1 MIQRYLSWDWK
12 PEPSLHS
19 LTDYFM
25 GAFFGCYF
33 YLQLFGSFTN
43 LIAIWFIVRL
53 NAVKANKHYQ
63 QHCFASILYLFIVS
77 LRSASLRVQ
86 ERAPTFRSG
95 SPLTLQLTTVWP
107 LTWFCVTWWCR
118 QGGTL
123 ASCSLCPFILTLE
136 WQYTHASLKLHWD
149 VYVRNRSDVIL
160 TMCKLR
166 VWL

>member
-12 PEPSLHS
+12 PEPNLHS
-19 LTDYFM
+19 LTDYFR
-25 GAFFGCYF
+25 GLLFFGCYF
-33 YLQLFGSFTN
+33 C
-43 LIAIWFIVRL
+43 LIHKSNTQITIRFIAGL
-53 NAVKANKHYQ
+53 NAVKANQHY
-63 QHCFASILYLFIVS
+63 FASILYLFS
-77 LRSASLRVQ
+77 ELRVQ
-86 ERAPTFRSG
+86 ERDPTRLTFRSG

-123 ASCSLCPFILTLE
+123 ASCSLCPFILTLV
-136 WQYTHASLKLHWD
+136 WQYTHTSLALHWD
-149 VYVRNRSDVIL
+149 VCVRNRSDVIL

>member
-12 PEPSLHS
+12 LEPNLHS
-19 LTDYFM
+19 LTDYFR
-25 GAFFGCYF
+25 GLQRKFFLDAICVH
-33 YLQLFGSFTN
+33 SFLAHHKSNTQV
-43 LIAIWFIVRL
+43 AVWFIVRL
-53 NAVKANKHYQ
+53 NALKANQHYQ
-63 QHCFASILYLFIVS
+63 QHHFASIS
-77 LRSASLRVQ
+77 QLRVQ

-95 SPLTLQLTTVWP
+95 SPLTLQLTTIWP

-118 QGGTL
+118 RGGTL

-136 WQYTHASLKLHWD
+136 WQCTHTSLTLHWD
-149 VYVRNRSDVIL
+149 VCVRNRSDVLL